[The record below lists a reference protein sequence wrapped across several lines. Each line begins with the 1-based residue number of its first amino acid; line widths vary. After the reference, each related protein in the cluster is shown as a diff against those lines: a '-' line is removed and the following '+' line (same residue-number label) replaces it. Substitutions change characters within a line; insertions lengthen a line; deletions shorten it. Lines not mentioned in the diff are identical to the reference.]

1 MPLRPRLAT
10 SLLAAVAL
18 ALATAGCGAGNA
30 PTETAAGEF
39 TGPQLEVANAVD
51 DFAEAAR
58 EKDTEQLCADLL
70 ASAVVDRLG
79 GGRCAD
85 ELKGSLRDTNAGDLT
100 IPPRG
105 ITISG
110 DRATA
115 RVVTELGDQDATD
128 TLTLVRERGRWRI
141 AEIGAPARS

>member
-141 AEIGAPARS
+141 AEVGAPARS

>member
-39 TGPQLEVANAVD
+39 TGPQLDVANAVD

-141 AEIGAPARS
+141 AEVGAPASS